1 MTRKQHS
8 PEVKSAVMTALLLG
22 QSVSSVAKEYNIP
35 KGTVSGWKRKI
46 KGVAKIA
53 TQKRKPLEDKL
64 IDLVYVQLDTLLTQ
78 HMAVSNPKWILMQSA
93 ADMAVLMGVTQDKL
107 MRMLEAFGHD
117 DDNADD
123 STPES

>member
-8 PEVKSAVMTALLLG
+8 DETKAAVMAALLIG

-35 KGTVSGWKRKI
+35 KGTVSGWKRKVK

-64 IDLVYVQLDTLLTQ
+64 TDLIYVQLDTLLTQ
-78 HMAVSNPKWILMQSA
+78 HMAVSNPKWILNQTA

-107 MRMLEAFGHD
+107 MRMLEAFGRSD
-117 DDNADD
+117 TDD
-123 STPES
+123 STSET